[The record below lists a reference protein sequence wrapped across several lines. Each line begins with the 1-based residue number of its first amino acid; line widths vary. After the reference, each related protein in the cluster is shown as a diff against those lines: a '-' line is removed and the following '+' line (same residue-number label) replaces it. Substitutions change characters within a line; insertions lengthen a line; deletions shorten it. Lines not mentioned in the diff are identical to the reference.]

1 MSRTIDV
8 AALIDGRRL
17 NGYNYFIIVLSWL
30 ITAFDGVDAV
40 MIGFT
45 LPYIRDELH
54 LTTTMLSYIASAG
67 NAGMAI
73 GALLAPL
80 IADRLGRR
88 PAVVVTAI
96 GVGVL
101 MAATAW
107 AGSFESLL
115 VMRFVNALKKS
126 GLAAGKSSIF
136 TPDRGLL

>member
-1 MSRTIDV
+1 MHLSAPVTLGLHWSSHCTGEAMSRTIDV

-80 IADRLGRR
+80 VADRL
-88 PAVVVTAI
+88 AH
-96 GVGVL
+96 
-101 MAATAW
+101 
-107 AGSFESLL
+107 
-115 VMRFVNALKKS
+115 S
-126 GLAAGKSSIF
+126 GW
-136 TPDRGLL
+136 